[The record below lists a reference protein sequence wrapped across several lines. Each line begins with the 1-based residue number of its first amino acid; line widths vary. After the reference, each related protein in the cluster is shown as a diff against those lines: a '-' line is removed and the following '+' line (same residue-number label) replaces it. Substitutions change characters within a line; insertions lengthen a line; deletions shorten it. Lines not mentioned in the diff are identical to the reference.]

1 MSFLRNYLKYA
12 SGNEAPEMFHVW
24 AGYTAISAAVAR
36 KVWLPF
42 EDIAIYPNIY
52 VMLVG
57 DAGNGKSWAMQ
68 KCKRLLAKL
77 PGVCISGSLETPQ
90 GLMRFMAGNE
100 KADPPVESPVKMLVK
115 WPDGQLR
122 ETHPMTLV
130 ANEFV
135 NFISLDDKGWIN
147 MLNDIYDEDVYH
159 YRTKNQGEDNLIG
172 PYIVMLGAL
181 TTDVSHDLQKAR
193 IISTGLAR
201 RTFFQYGERRWFDPV
216 PKPAFTAEQDNAREV
231 ALKHLLKLRSTA
243 GAFKW
248 PDDVDKWWT
257 AWYREHLAGVPRRAP
272 QVKSWYASKS
282 TQLLKLAMLT
292 SLSERDDLVLCV
304 ADFKVALAYLETLER
319 DLPRI
324 FGGTGRNELAGI
336 AQKVLDYVEG
346 QLTPIAYKALK
357 STFFHACKPPNDFEE
372 CLNFLLSSDKLQRAT
387 LTVGQRVDDIIAT
400 PEVMKKF
407 VAEHAQRHGGVPPAS
422 QTGSPPAS
430 GQQAAPPA
438 PPATSPPVLPND
450 AEPPPGT
457 AT

>member
-1 MSFLRNYLKYA
+1 MSFLRNYLTYA

-24 AGYTAISAAVAR
+24 AAYTAISAAVAR

-68 KCKRLLAKL
+68 KCKRLLAKV

-90 GLMRFMAGNE
+90 GLLRFMAGND

-216 PKPAFTAEQDNAREV
+216 PKPAFTAEQEAARTA
-231 ALKHLLKLRSTA
+231 ALSHLLKLRQVNGPFVWT
-243 GAFKW
+243 
-248 PDDVDKWWT
+248 PEVDAWWT
-257 AWYREHLAGVPRRAP
+257 AWYRDHLALVPRRAP
-272 QVKSWYASKS
+272 QIKSWFASKS

-292 SLSERDDLVLCV
+292 ALSERDDKVLCV
-304 ADFKVALAYLETLER
+304 GDFRVALAYLETLER

-324 FGGTGRNELAGI
+324 FGGTGRNELAGV
-336 AQKVLDYVEG
+336 AQKILDYMEG
-346 QLTPIAYKALK
+346 QPAPIAHKSLKA
-357 STFFHACKPPNDFEE
+357 TFFSSCKPPNDFEE
-372 CLNFLLSSDKLQRAT
+372 CLNFLLAADKLKRAT

-400 PEVMKKF
+400 PPVMEKF
-407 VAEHAQRHGGVPPAS
+407 VAMHARQPGAVPPVS
-422 QTGSPPAS
+422 QSGSPPAA

-438 PPATSPPVLPND
+438 PPAIGQPEPPV
-450 AEPPPGT
+450 A
-457 AT
+457 